1 MATKAAPILER
12 ILQSRRAAIE
22 ALKSSDAEKALQR
35 SVAAAPAP
43 RDFRQALR
51 RAGKVALIAECKERS
66 PSGGLLQP
74 SYDPVG
80 LARRYAANG
89 AAAISV
95 LAEPE
100 FFGGSLD
107 HLQAVRSAVEV
118 PVLCKDF
125 IIDPIQLLAARAVG
139 ADAVLLIVGVL
150 DDGELRALQ
159 ALTTQLSMQAVIE
172 VHSEV
177 ELERALRADAGII
190 GINNRD
196 LTRMKTDRQTTVRL
210 RSLIPP
216 GRVVISES
224 GIESRA
230 DVDELSRLGVDAVLV
245 GEALLRA
252 ADLEAKVRELSGA

>member
-12 ILQSRRAAIE
+12 ILQSRRAAIAELKASGVE
-22 ALKSSDAEKALQR
+22 AGLPQ
-35 SVAAAPAP
+35 SVTAAPAP

-51 RAGKVALIAECKERS
+51 RTGVALIAECKERS
-66 PSGGLLQP
+66 PSGGLLQRP
-74 SYDPVG
+74 YDPVR

-89 AAAISV
+89 AAAVSV
-95 LAEPE
+95 LTEAE

-107 HLQAVRSAVEV
+107 HLQAVRAAVAV

-125 IIDPIQLLAARAVG
+125 IIDPIQVLAARAVG

-150 DDGELRALQ
+150 DDGALRDLQ
-159 ALTTQLSMQAVIE
+159 ALAIGLSMQVVVE
-172 VHSEV
+172 VHSEEEV
-177 ELERALRADAGII
+177 DRALRADAIII

-196 LTRMKTDRQTTVRL
+196 LTKMKTDRETTVRL
-210 RSLIPP
+210 RALIPA

-230 DVDELSRLGVDAVLV
+230 DVDELRRLGVDAVLV
-245 GEALLRA
+245 GESLLRA

>member
-12 ILQSRRAAIE
+12 ILESRRAAVADLHASGVAAGLPQSI
-22 ALKSSDAEKALQR
+22 
-35 SVAAAPAP
+35 AAAPAP

-51 RAGKVALIAECKERS
+51 R
-66 PSGGLLQP
+66 GGVLQRP
-74 SYDPVG
+74 YHPVE
-80 LARRYAANG
+80 LARRYAAGG

-107 HLQAVRSAVEV
+107 HLQAVRASVDV

-125 IIDPIQLLAARAVG
+125 IIDPIQVMAARAVG

-150 DDGELRALQ
+150 DDRALRELQ
-159 ALTTQLSMQAVIE
+159 ALAARLSMQVVVEI
-172 VHSEV
+172 HSEA
-177 ELERALRADAGII
+177 ELERALRADATII

-196 LTRMKTDRQTTVRL
+196 LTKMQTDRATTARL
-210 RSLIPP
+210 RPLIPT

-230 DVDELSRLGVDAVLV
+230 DVDELGRLGVDAVLV

-252 ADLEAKVRELSGA
+252 ADPEAKVRELSGR